1 MQSWFKIVAE
11 YLETTSREESKTI
24 TFYEQLAKRCKSHLQ
39 NDDLKGLALMRNK
52 FPNDY
57 NNFEVMNNSSWKNV
71 TKQELDELL
80 LLLHTQH
87 ITSLDKDLI
96 EKWSDMFYTLC
107 LTQSATP
114 GYMMQLGGRNS
125 GARKDIHL
133 QDSSVKKYKTICH
146 TLFFLLVHVQKLSL
160 PNRSPS
166 QCTEEQ
172 FGSTLF
178 NIFSVIIK
186 ICTDNGEDDIGTQ
199 FFFQKLC
206 RLTALCERK
215 RLV

>member
-1 MQSWFKIVAE
+1 
-11 YLETTSREESKTI
+11 
-24 TFYEQLAKRCKSHLQ
+24 
-39 NDDLKGLALMRNK
+39 MRNK

-114 GYMMQLGGRNS
+114 GYMMQLGGPNS

-133 QDSSVKKYKTICH
+133 QDSSLKKYKTICH

-160 PNRSPS
+160 PNHSPS
-166 QCTEEQ
+166 ECTQEKL
-172 FGSTLF
+172 GSTLF

-206 RLTALCERK
+206 RLTALCERN